1 MESNEILSLLAEHY
15 KLKGSLIPLA
25 GELDLN
31 YKLTIDNETAF
42 IVKISRDPE
51 TISSIAFQEALL
63 RHLKEKEI
71 EGEVPQLI
79 PNLSGTYQ
87 KEVFLNGKKAILRV
101 LQWVEGRLWS
111 QTNPILSDLRYGL
124 GNHLGNIAQNLQDFK
139 HPFAQRSFEWNL
151 SECLWV
157 EQHLGLFTATELEL
171 VTPFIT
177 AFKTNQETYN
187 QLPKSIIHND
197 ANDHNIVVSQAL
209 IQPKIIGIIDYGD
222 ACYSQTINDLA
233 VACTYGIMDT
243 EDPLAASL
251 PIVKGYHQANELSEK
266 AISHLYT

>member
-87 KEVFLNGKKAILRV
+87 KEVFLPYFCYT
-101 LQWVEGRLWS
+101 S
-111 QTNPILSDLRYGL
+111 PIIFNFPHNRFYK
-124 GNHLGNIAQNLQDFK
+124 N
-139 HPFAQRSFEWNL
+139 
-151 SECLWV
+151 
-157 EQHLGLFTATELEL
+157 
-171 VTPFIT
+171 FII
-177 AFKTNQETYN
+177 KY
-187 QLPKSIIHND
+187 
-197 ANDHNIVVSQAL
+197 
-209 IQPKIIGIIDYGD
+209 
-222 ACYSQTINDLA
+222 
-233 VACTYGIMDT
+233 
-243 EDPLAASL
+243 
-251 PIVKGYHQANELSEK
+251 
-266 AISHLYT
+266 